1 MSRALA
7 FSPTDV
13 ADPTDALLGVHSGMP
28 EEQYHASPGVSVSR
42 LKRFAQAA
50 AKAHAPRTETPALR
64 FGTLIH
70 AALLEPHAVEARYF
84 VTDVERRGT
93 KAWEAAEAEAAE
105 AGLTLVKRPE
115 FEEALRIR
123 DAVLAQ
129 PIARDILAPGALVEQ
144 SFYWRDDETGL
155 LCRGRTDL
163 VRPEWRALVDLK
175 STADASPRAFARTVA
190 EYRYDWQNT
199 VYEDGWALAG
209 DWKPELLLFLPVEKE
224 PPYLCAAY
232 ELAPEDL
239 AVARDEVRRT
249 LDAYAHCEAT
259 GQWPGYPDG
268 IQRISLPAWARK
280 RSEEGIGT

>member
-1 MSRALA
+1 MSAAAALA
-7 FSPTDV
+7 VAETD
-13 ADPTDALLGVHSGMP
+13 PHDALLGVHANIP

-50 AKAHAPRTETPALR
+50 AKAHVAQSETTALR

-70 AALLEPHAVEARYF
+70 AVLLEPNTVEARYW
-84 VTDVERRGT
+84 VTDLDRLDPRSANYKAEVER
-93 KAWEAAEAEAAE
+93 AN
-105 AGLTLVKRPE
+105 GLELVKRAD
-115 FEEALRIR
+115 FESALRLR

-163 VRPEWRALVDLK
+163 VRPEWRALVDIK
-175 STADASPRAFARTVA
+175 STQDASSRSFARTVA
-190 EYRYDWQNT
+190 EYKYDWQSI
-199 VYEDGWALAG
+199 YYQDGWSLAA
-209 DWKPELLLFLPVEKE
+209 DWKPDLLLFLPIEKE

-232 ELAPEDL
+232 EIDPDDL
-239 AVARDEVRRT
+239 AEARQQLRQQ
-249 LDAYAHCEAT
+249 LDAYAHCEAS

-268 IQRISLPAWARK
+268 ISRISLPGWAKTQRDK
-280 RSEEGIGT
+280 GQQT